1 MLRRQPGRQ
10 RAAVP
15 ALPDKAAAP
24 PPGSRRVSTWAPFA
38 HVAFR
43 ILFVTQLVANVG
55 RLMQAAGSAW
65 AIQENGGSPLQVSLI
80 QTATYA
86 PLVALGFVAG
96 TLADR
101 LDRRLLLV
109 ACQAWMALGAAAL
122 FVATWLGW
130 TDPLVVLA
138 LTFGIGFGTAV
149 AAPTWVAIQP
159 SLVPPHLAGRAI
171 ALNGLTFNVA
181 QAVGPALAG
190 LVIAALGTRWV
201 FAINTV
207 TLACTVP
214 AVLAW
219 KAPARPPHSTESF
232 GQSFRAGLRCIAT
245 APQRQILTRYALFI
259 LPATAVMA
267 MTPVL
272 AGERLGLAG
281 AGFGVLLATFGAGAA
296 LAVIVWSR
304 VEGRGEEWGL
314 VASTVVLAV
323 ALVTA
328 AVSTQPVVVGVALLA
343 GGIGFTLGSTCAF
356 VAAQRVLDDTM
367 RARVMATYTV
377 TSGAVVA
384 AASAGWG
391 VVARLGF
398 VQAFALAAAVAVIS
412 LLMRRRWPLPARAE
426 DRTGPGR

>member
-1 MLRRQPGRQ
+1 MADSCRRPARPGQ
-10 RAAVP
+10 T
-15 ALPDKAAAP
+15 
-24 PPGSRRVSTWAPFA
+24 RRTGV
-38 HVAFR
+38 R
-43 ILFVTQLVANVG
+43 
-55 RLMQAAGSAW
+55 
-65 AIQENGGSPLQVSLI
+65 PLQVSLI

-86 PLVALGFVAG
+86 SLVALGIVAG

-109 ACQAWMALGAAAL
+109 VCQAWMALGATVL

-159 SLVPPHLAGRAI
+159 SLVPPHLA
-171 ALNGLTFNVA
+171 
-181 QAVGPALAG
+181 
-190 LVIAALGTRWV
+190 
-201 FAINTV
+201 
-207 TLACTVP
+207 CTVP

-219 KAPARPPHSTESF
+219 KAPARPPHCTESF

-259 LPATAVMA
+259 LPAPAVMA

-272 AGERLGLAG
+272 AGDRLGLAG
-281 AGFGVLLATFGAGAA
+281 AGFGVFLATFGAGAA

-304 VEGRGEEWGL
+304 VEGRGEEWGGL

-328 AVSTQPVVVGVALLA
+328 AVSTQPVVVGAALLA
-343 GGIGFTLGSTCAF
+343 AGIGFTLGSTCAF

-367 RARVMATYTV
+367 RARVMAIYTI

-391 VVARLGF
+391 VVARLRF

-412 LLMRRRWPLPARAE
+412 LLMRRRWPLPARTE
-426 DRTGPGR
+426 DRTGPGQ